1 MIKITDLVESIVE
14 VNGIKVINTTPH
26 VIRLTDDNLELD
38 VTVEPSGILINAGV
52 ETTPTYSCVDNVT
65 LQMTEF
71 IADKETKEIIQKFL
85 SEYPDVIIIGS
96 LIAAQA
102 YPGLVVAMVA
112 HPDFMRVPPQ
122 EKRMLYNRYTVYPGR
137 PDFE

>member
-1 MIKITDLVESIVE
+1 MLKITELVESIVE
-14 VNGIKVINTTPH
+14 VNGVKVINTTPH
-26 VIRLTDDNLELD
+26 PIRLTNEELTLD
-38 VTVEPSGILINAGV
+38 VTVEASGILINAGV
-52 ETTPTYSCVDNVT
+52 ETIPAYSCIDNVT

-71 IADKETKEIIQKFL
+71 IADKETKETIQDFL

-96 LIAAQA
+96 MIAAQA

>member
-1 MIKITDLVESIVE
+1 MLKITELVKSIVE
-14 VNGIKVINTTPH
+14 VNGVKVVNTTPH
-26 VIRLTDDNLELD
+26 PIRLTNEELTLD
-38 VTVEPSGILINAGV
+38 ITVQPSGILINAGV

-71 IADKETKEIIQKFL
+71 IADKETKETIQDFL

-122 EKRMLYNRYTVYPGR
+122 EKRMLYNRYTVYPGH
-137 PDFE
+137 PECE

>member
-1 MIKITDLVESIVE
+1 MLKLTELVESIVE
-14 VNGIKVINTTPH
+14 VNGVKVINTTPYP
-26 VIRLTDDNLELD
+26 IRLTNEELTLD
-38 VTVEPSGILINAGV
+38 VTVEASGILINAGV
-52 ETTPTYSCVDNVT
+52 ETTPTYSCIDNVT

-71 IADKETKEIIQKFL
+71 IADKETKETIQDFL

-96 LIAAQA
+96 MIAAQA

-112 HPDFMRVPPQ
+112 HPDFMMVPPQ
-122 EKRMLYNRYTVYPGR
+122 EKRMLYNKFTVYPGR